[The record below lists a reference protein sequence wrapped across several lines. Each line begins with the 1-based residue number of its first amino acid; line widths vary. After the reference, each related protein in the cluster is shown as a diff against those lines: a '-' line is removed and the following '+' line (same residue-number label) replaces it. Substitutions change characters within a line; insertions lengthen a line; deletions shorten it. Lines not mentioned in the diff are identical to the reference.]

1 MSENVRNPAWSRE
14 ETILA
19 LDLYLK
25 LDGVVPAPSDPGVV
39 ELSDCLRSNPTMVDF
54 RDRENFRSP
63 SSVVLKLNNIKQAA
77 DGGGLP
83 HNSRMDRE
91 IWEQFCVSACNF
103 DPVGGVI
110 GIQN

>member
-1 MSENVRNPAWSRE
+1 
-14 ETILA
+14 
-19 LDLYLK
+19 
-25 LDGVVPAPSDPGVV
+25 
-39 ELSDCLRSNPTMVDF
+39 MVDF